1 MSQPKTPIPADVR
14 RIRTIIWSAPLL
26 VVTTYVLYNRLV
38 LGKERRKVEVEV
50 QKHPHARLGDDA
62 FMRGY
67 PENPHAKATPP
78 S

>member
-14 RIRTIIWSAPLL
+14 RIRTIIWSAPLV
-26 VVTTYVLYNRLV
+26 VVTSYVLYNRLV
-38 LGKERRKVEVEV
+38 LGKERRRVEVEV

-62 FMRGY
+62 FMRKY
-67 PENPHAKATPP
+67 PESASQAPPP

>member
-1 MSQPKTPIPADVR
+1 MSTPKTPIPADAR

-38 LGKERRKVEVEV
+38 LGQERRRVEVEAH
-50 QKHPHARLGDDA
+50 KNPHARLGDDA
-62 FMRGY
+62 FMRTY
-67 PENPHAKATPP
+67 PETPNSKSNP

>member
-1 MSQPKTPIPADVR
+1 MSQPKVPIPADAR

-26 VVTTYVLYNRLV
+26 VVTSYVLYNRLV
-38 LGKERRKVEVEV
+38 LGKERRRVEVEV

-62 FMRGY
+62 FMRKY
-67 PENPHAKATPP
+67 PENSSDKPSPP